1 MLGDWTRGGARDF
14 GSPRESFTMSAHE
27 ECSRCNLVSGHDAAT
42 KSAAADGA
50 VATAVADAATAAA
63 DPHRT
68 ASPRLKRRQCAC
80 CGPVSTANLALR
92 AHCAAGVPGGCDT
105 TVMVGCQGCGG
116 TAGNVFRSA
125 ICMAKFAADL
135 LDTRSRHNTYSTEC
149 LSVFGLVDWKAVAKG
164 NVLVADVAD
173 KYSTV
178 FIVNARGE
186 LMWRYT
192 CPWCYGRCV
201 ELPRPR
207 LNGTRAHPWSKSIV
221 SASRRYSSVLSARST
236 RPSRR
241 VWNCTL
247 AGPTTRLGT
256 CTAAAGSGGSDAL
269 WVRTRGRRAV
279 RGGGS

>member
-1 MLGDWTRGGARDF
+1 
-14 GSPRESFTMSAHE
+14 MSAHE

-201 ELPRPR
+201 ELPRP
-207 LNGTRAHPWSKSIV
+207 T
-221 SASRRYSSVLSARST
+221 
-236 RPSRR
+236 PSMP
-241 VWNCTL
+241 
-247 AGPTTRLGT
+247 AGY
-256 CTAAAGSGGSDAL
+256 AAAAAAEVHETIEIDLGLVKQIDYKTWSLTEKPVRLRFRTWAGVEGREVEEEDGVQDEMEDVADEAARREAL
-269 WVRTRGRRAV
+269 GLPPHEIPGPY
-279 RGGGS
+279 RGG